1 MKKVLIAVIAVIIL
15 LVGLGLI
22 LYPSLSDY
30 YNRVHRSSA
39 IVDYAEKISAFDS
52 EQFDEMWDRAVAYNQ
67 QLFDL
72 TKGIEPDPETAIAY
86 ESVLNVTESGMMAYV
101 DVPKINC
108 HLPVYHGIDEDTLQS
123 NAGHLESSSLPVGG
137 ENTHCVI
144 SGHTGLPSAK
154 LFTDLDS
161 LQKGDV
167 FMLTTLGVILT
178 YEVDQIVVA
187 LPWEVE
193 ALAIVPGK
201 DYCTLATCTPY
212 GVNSHRLFVRGH
224 RIETTQ
230 ILAEEVKTFQQAQ
243 EADLKTPFIVTCGIV
258 AIIILSI
265 LALLIIRHMIAAK
278 KADAEEQ
285 PSANKS
291 RPRSKGDRK

>member
-1 MKKVLIAVIAVIIL
+1 MKRVLLIILVVVIL

-22 LYPSLSDY
+22 LYPSFSDY

-39 IVDYAEKISAFDS
+39 IVDYAEKISAFDG
-52 EQFDEMWDRAVAYNQ
+52 EQFDEMWNRAVEYNQ
-67 QLFDL
+67 QVFDR
-72 TKGIEPDPETAIAY
+72 TKGIEPDPADVIPY
-86 ESVLNVTESGMMAYV
+86 ESVLNVTEAGMMAYV

-123 NAGHLESSSLPVGG
+123 NAGHVDFSSLPVGG
-137 ENTHCVI
+137 ANTHCVI

-154 LFTDLDS
+154 LFTNLDT
-161 LQKGDV
+161 LEIGDT

-187 LPWEVE
+187 LPWEIE
-193 ALAIVPGK
+193 ALSIVPGK

-230 ILAEEVKTFQQAQ
+230 IITEQVRTFQQAQ
-243 EADLKTPFIVTCGIV
+243 ERDLKTPFLVVCCIV

-265 LALLIIRHMIAAK
+265 LALIVIRRMIAAK
-278 KADAEEQ
+278 KEDPEEE
-285 PSANKS
+285 PTKKPV
-291 RPRSKGDRK
+291 RPPRKGDRN